1 MIIVRSIIFNF
12 LFLLWTIGLGLALV
26 VPGLAG
32 PRRWTQQGARFWGRG
47 VFFLLRGVIGLHH
60 EIRGLDNIPRGTVLI
75 AAKHQSV
82 WETLL
87 FHTLLED
94 PVFIVKQELFSI
106 PVVGWLMRRSGCI
119 GIDRSKGIQAL
130 KKMVLGAASAVA
142 SGSQLIIFPEG
153 TRTVPG
159 ASSAYQPGVAL
170 LYRSLSLLVIPV
182 ALNSGLFWGRRCF
195 VKRPGCISVEFLPP
209 LPVGLERHVFLAE
222 LESRIESRT
231 RHLEQGALM
240 PWRRF

>member
-12 LFLLWTIGLGLALV
+12 LFFLWTIGLGLVLV
-26 VPGLAG
+26 IPGLSG

-60 EIRGLDNIPRGTVLI
+60 EIRGLDNIPPGTVLI
-75 AAKHQSV
+75 AAKHQSS

-87 FHTLLED
+87 FHTILED
-94 PVFIVKQELFSI
+94 PVFIVKQELFTI

-130 KKMVLGAASAVA
+130 KNMVQGAASAA
-142 SGSQLIIFPEG
+142 ANGSQLIIFPEG

-159 ASSAYQPGVAL
+159 TSSTYQHGVAL
-170 LYRSLSLLVIPV
+170 LYRSLSLFVIPV
-182 ALNSGLFWGRRCF
+182 ALNSGLFWGRRRF
-195 VKRPGCISVEFLPP
+195 VKRPGCIIVEFLPP

-222 LESRIESRT
+222 LESRIESTT
-231 RHLEQGALM
+231 RQLEQCAM
-240 PWRRF
+240 MQCRKF